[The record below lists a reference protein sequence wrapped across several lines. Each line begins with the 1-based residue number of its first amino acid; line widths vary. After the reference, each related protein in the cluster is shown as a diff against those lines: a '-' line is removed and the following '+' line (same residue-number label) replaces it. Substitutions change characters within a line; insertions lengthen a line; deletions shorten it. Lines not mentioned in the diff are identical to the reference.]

1 MDKKNTADIIK
12 ELRTNEKLTQTELGT
27 QLANILGI
35 KEVRQDD
42 ISRYEHG
49 SELSIALLKAYSKR
63 FHVSTDYLLG
73 LTNTA
78 TTDKDTRV
86 ICDYTGLSEK
96 AVEELHT
103 LTEIY
108 EYIDLS
114 SKLKS
119 AWICEGIRGYAS
131 VLNDF
136 IEKGYLRVII
146 GLATDYYQSMDITID
161 MCKELI
167 SELEEV
173 TELNR
178 RKQNTDN
185 NRFDTLALTE
195 ILDNRKEI
203 RLHYYEAQDQI
214 RDFFK
219 SYQKKIIDEYYHTIE
234 EYDDVLSE
242 YERVLEENEDGENN
256 GNNQETE

>member
-1 MDKKNTADIIK
+1 MSGNLSVTTKRIRELIDDSGLSRK
-12 ELRTNEKLTQTELGT
+12 ELAE
-27 QLANILGI
+27 
-35 KEVRQDD
+35 
-42 ISRYEHG
+42 
-49 SELSIALLKAYSKR
+49 ELSCDVSTIAKHYNGERAVNAEFIVKYAKR
-63 FHVSTDYLLG
+63 FNVSADYLLG
-73 LTNTA
+73 LTETA

-161 MCKELI
+161 MCNDLIPDLKEI
-167 SELEEV
+167 NK
-173 TELNR
+173 LNR
-178 RKQNTDN
+178 DIKRADIH
-185 NRFDTLALTE
+185 RWD
-195 ILDNRKEI
+195 ILHLENILNNRKEI
-203 RLHYYEAQDQI
+203 RLHYYEAQDII
-214 RDFFK
+214 RDFFRNHDK
-219 SYQKKIIDEYYHTIE
+219 AIIKEYDSVTE
-234 EYDDVLSE
+234 EYDSVLYE
-242 YERVLEENEDGENN
+242 YEKLIYEKEDGENN
-256 GNNQETE
+256 GDDQETQ